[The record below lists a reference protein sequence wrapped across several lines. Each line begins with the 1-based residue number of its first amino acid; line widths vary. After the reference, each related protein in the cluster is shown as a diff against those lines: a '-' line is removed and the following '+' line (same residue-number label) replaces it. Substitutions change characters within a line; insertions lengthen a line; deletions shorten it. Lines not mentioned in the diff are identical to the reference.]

1 MDISGAAD
9 ILTWNK
15 WVFSFLGIWPLD
27 DSNKLFLFHYIY
39 FMIHT
44 CLEYVELFKYLN
56 NLEYVVANLTE
67 NLVIT
72 LTFLKISAYRINKN
86 ELRKMSNDINDDFKE
101 ESYKD
106 SEEKALFLEYNAIA
120 QKFMKVGIPITLIAA
135 VLYYLRPLTGHV
147 IVDTSHLGNTSH
159 SYIMPYRITLFFEIT
174 NFQMYVFMYA
184 FEILNVPI
192 IAFGFIGT
200 DCLLI
205 TLVLHL
211 CGQLA
216 VLSHQVR
223 NLTMNPQNFQNEFRV
238 IVMKHLRLIRI
249 SKSLDTAFNQ
259 ILIQQL
265 VGMSLLLCLAGYNL
279 IAMSDS
285 GQNVHL
291 ITFIFYACSV
301 SMLLFAYCLIGEYL
315 INESTKIQDA
325 FYNSTWYNR
334 PPYQLEL
341 FLICMVFVQRPLVL
355 TAGKIYS
362 LSLSTF
368 ARVAKNSMAYL
379 SVLRKFV

>member
-147 IVDTSHLGNTSH
+147 IVDTSRNTSH

-315 INESTKIQDA
+315 INEIQDA

-368 ARVAKNSMAYL
+368 ARVSK
-379 SVLRKFV
+379 